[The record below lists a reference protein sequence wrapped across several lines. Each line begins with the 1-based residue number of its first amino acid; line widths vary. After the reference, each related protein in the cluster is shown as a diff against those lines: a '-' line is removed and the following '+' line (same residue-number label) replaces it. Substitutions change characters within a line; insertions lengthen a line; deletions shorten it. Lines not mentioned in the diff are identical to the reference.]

1 MVVKIENQLKLKVIS
16 STLLYDSDRN
26 LVLSLCNRAYEEDF
40 GPLFN
45 TLHPATHI
53 LGYYKQTLVTHA
65 MWVDRFLQTGKN
77 LPMHTAYIEM
87 VATAKAYRNRGFA
100 TLVMKRL
107 ADEIRDFDLGAL
119 SPFSVAYYK
128 SLGWQLWEGPL
139 FVRIG
144 SGVIHT
150 PQEEVMIFRLP
161 QTPKL
166 DLNEALSAEWREGEL
181 W

>member
-1 MVVKIENQLKLKVIS
+1 MVIKIENQLKLKIIG
-16 STLLYDSDRN
+16 STLLSDSDRN
-26 LVLSLCNRAYEEDF
+26 LVLSLCNRACEEDLE
-40 GPLFN
+40 PLFN
-45 TLHPATHI
+45 TLQPATHI

-65 MWVDRFLQTGKN
+65 MWVDRLLQTGKD

-87 VATAKAYRNRGFA
+87 VATEKAYRNRGFA
-100 TLVMKRL
+100 TLVMKCV

-119 SPFSVAYYK
+119 SPFSVAYYER
-128 SLGWQLWEGPL
+128 LGWQLWEGPL
-139 FVRIG
+139 FVRTD

-166 DLNEALSAEWREGEL
+166 DLNQALSAEWREGEL

>member
-1 MVVKIENQLKLKVIS
+1 
-16 STLLYDSDRN
+16 
-26 LVLSLCNRAYEEDF
+26 
-40 GPLFN
+40 
-45 TLHPATHI
+45 
-53 LGYYKQTLVTHA
+53 
-65 MWVDRFLQTGKN
+65 
-77 LPMHTAYIEM
+77 MHTTYIEM

-144 SGVIHT
+144 PGVIHT